1 MRPAVLSLSLAV
13 LAVAGCQSVPL
24 ASDAAA
30 AHARLASS
38 HVDVDNDRTDVF
50 RVLAVD
56 GRDVI
61 DPTDMSPKSVEIDH
75 THVLVAGRPAH
86 LSVDALAYYTNTARR
101 LFWDSMRVRGA
112 IDFVPAADAT
122 YVMRGELTP
131 ERSSVWLENAAT
143 HEVMGQ
149 KISAA
154 GRAPTA
160 AAAASA
166 AAAIEDAKPKMGE
179 R

>member
-1 MRPAVLSLSLAV
+1 MRPAALSLSLAM

-24 ASDAAA
+24 APEAATP
-30 AHARLASS
+30 HARLASS
-38 HVDVDNDRTDVF
+38 HVDVNDDRTDVF

-61 DPTDMSPKSVEIDH
+61 DPTDLSSKSVEIDH

-101 LFWDSMRVRGA
+101 LFWDAMRVRGT

-131 ERSSVWLENAAT
+131 DRSSVWLEDAAT
-143 HEVMGQ
+143 HEVVGQ
-149 KISAA
+149 KVSMV
-154 GRAPTA
+154 GRGIANA
-160 AAAASA
+160 QAAASA
-166 AAAIEDAKPKMGE
+166 AERTQASHPIGE